1 MNLRPAGAF
10 AEQTALQGHFAK
22 TQAPNP
28 TPPMPSSTDF
38 DWNDI
43 PLILALARSGSMSA
57 TGRQLG
63 VDASTISRRIAA
75 AEKSLKLRLFIRD
88 NTGYQLT
95 DAGQVFVQHG
105 EAVYGNVQSM
115 LQASSQEADATAGP
129 VNITSIDFLFD
140 YWLLEHVPA
149 LHAQHPQLQLTLQAE
164 NQNLSFTRRE
174 ADFALRLGKPG
185 EDAALVMRKLGDLG
199 FAVYGHARFADTP
212 RACWGTQPWI
222 AYDDA
227 LAATGEMRWLAQM
240 DPIGAEACDQLG
252 AAVQQHGTALCL
264 GGQHGG
270 LNVGGRRQPKAGNL
284 AGREHARVVAR
295 LVFLAVELP
304 ILMMAL
310 SGVFAWSVRRRLSA
324 CRVTTRMRY
333 TRGSRTCD
341 WSTSAHRSQDSCT
354 TSSASAADPSIS

>member
-1 MNLRPAGAF
+1 
-10 AEQTALQGHFAK
+10 
-22 TQAPNP
+22 
-28 TPPMPSSTDF
+28 MPSNTEF

-43 PLILALARSGSMSA
+43 PLILTLARSGSMSA

-75 AEKSLKLRLFIRD
+75 AEKALKLRLFIRD

-115 LQASSQEADATAGP
+115 LQASAQEADATAGP

-140 YWLLEHVPA
+140 YWLLDHVPA
-149 LHAQHPQLQLTLQAE
+149 LHAQHPHLQLTLQAE

-227 LAATGEMRWLAQM
+227 LAGTGEMQWLAQM
-240 DPIGAEACDQLG
+240 DPQPNKVLKVNSLSTMVRACRAG
-252 AAVQQHGTALCL
+252 
-264 GGQHGG
+264 
-270 LNVGGRRQPKAGNL
+270 VG
-284 AGREHARVVAR
+284 
-295 LVFLAVELP
+295 
-304 ILMMAL
+304 MAL
-310 SGVFAWSVRRRLSA
+310 LPCLLGQQEGLVRIGSGVEVQRDIWLLSHRDAGSIARFKTVSAWLTQLYASN
-324 CRVTTRMRY
+324 
-333 TRGSRTCD
+333 
-341 WSTSAHRSQDSCT
+341 QDLLCGAVSNR
-354 TSSASAADPSIS
+354 

>member
-1 MNLRPAGAF
+1 
-10 AEQTALQGHFAK
+10 
-22 TQAPNP
+22 
-28 TPPMPSSTDF
+28 MPSSTEF

-43 PLILALARSGSMSA
+43 PLILTLARSGSMSA

-75 AEKSLKLRLFIRD
+75 AEKALKLRLFIRD

-95 DAGQVFVQHG
+95 DAGQVFVAHG

-115 LQASSQEADATAGP
+115 LQAASQEADATAGP

-140 YWLLEHVPA
+140 YWLLEHVPS
-149 LHAQHPQLQLTLQAE
+149 LHAQHPQLELTLRAE

-227 LAATGEMRWLAQM
+227 LTGTGEMQWLAQM
-240 DPIGAEACDQLG
+240 EPQPRKVLKVNSLSTMVRACRAGVGMALLPCIMGRQEELVRIGAGVEVQRDIWLLSHRDAGSIARFKTVSAWLTQLY
-252 AAVQQHGTALCL
+252 
-264 GGQHGG
+264 
-270 LNVGGRRQPKAGNL
+270 AGNQEL
-284 AGREHARVVAR
+284 LCGGTPHRE
-295 LVFLAVELP
+295 
-304 ILMMAL
+304 
-310 SGVFAWSVRRRLSA
+310 SA
-324 CRVTTRMRY
+324 F
-333 TRGSRTCD
+333 
-341 WSTSAHRSQDSCT
+341 
-354 TSSASAADPSIS
+354 

>member
-1 MNLRPAGAF
+1 M
-10 AEQTALQGHFAK
+10 
-22 TQAPNP
+22 P
-28 TPPMPSSTDF
+28 TTNDF

-75 AEKSLKLRLFIRD
+75 AEKALNLRLFIRD

-95 DAGQVFVQHG
+95 DAGQIFVAHG

-115 LQASSQEADATAGP
+115 LHASAQEADATAGP

-149 LHAQHPQLQLTLQAE
+149 LHAEHPHLQLTLQAE

-199 FAVYGHARFADTP
+199 FAVYGHAKFVDTP

-222 AYDDA
+222 AYADA
-227 LAATGEMRWLAQM
+227 LSGTGEMQWLAGMQPQPRRVLKVNSLSTM
-240 DPIGAEACDQLG
+240 VRACRAGVGMALLPCIMGQQEGLHRIGDQVEVLRDIWLLSHRDAGSIARFKAVSAWLTHTYVTSEQLLCG
-252 AAVQQHGTALCL
+252 AAS
-264 GGQHGG
+264 
-270 LNVGGRRQPKAGNL
+270 NP
-284 AGREHARVVAR
+284 
-295 LVFLAVELP
+295 
-304 ILMMAL
+304 
-310 SGVFAWSVRRRLSA
+310 
-324 CRVTTRMRY
+324 
-333 TRGSRTCD
+333 
-341 WSTSAHRSQDSCT
+341 
-354 TSSASAADPSIS
+354 

>member
-1 MNLRPAGAF
+1 
-10 AEQTALQGHFAK
+10 
-22 TQAPNP
+22 
-28 TPPMPSSTDF
+28 MPQNNDF

-75 AEKSLKLRLFIRD
+75 AEKALKLRLFIRD

-95 DAGQVFVQHG
+95 DAGQVFVEHG

-115 LQASSQEADATAGP
+115 LQASSQEADATAGA

-140 YWLLEHVPA
+140 YWLVEHVPA

-199 FAVYGHARFADTP
+199 FAVYGHEKFAGMP
-212 RACWGTQPWI
+212 RADWGTQPWI
-222 AYDDA
+222 AYADTMAGTD
-227 LAATGEMRWLAQM
+227 EMQWLARM
-240 DPIGAEACDQLG
+240 DPQPRKVLKVNSLSTMVRACRAGVGMALLPCIMGDQEGVRRIGDSVEVQREIWLLSHRDAGSIARFKTVSSWLTQLY
-252 AAVQQHGTALCL
+252 
-264 GGQHGG
+264 
-270 LNVGGRRQPKAGNL
+270 AGNADL
-284 AGREHARVVAR
+284 LCG
-295 LVFLAVELP
+295 AV
-304 ILMMAL
+304 
-310 SGVFAWSVRRRLSA
+310 S
-324 CRVTTRMRY
+324 
-333 TRGSRTCD
+333 
-341 WSTSAHRSQDSCT
+341 HR
-354 TSSASAADPSIS
+354 

>member
-1 MNLRPAGAF
+1 MNLRPASKF
-10 AEQTALQGHFAK
+10 AEQTTLQAHFAK

-28 TPPMPSSTDF
+28 TPPMPSGTDF

-227 LAATGEMRWLAQM
+227 LAGTGEMRWLAQM
-240 DPIGAEACDQLG
+240 DPQPRIALKVNSLSTMVRACRAG
-252 AAVQQHGTALCL
+252 
-264 GGQHGG
+264 
-270 LNVGGRRQPKAGNL
+270 VG
-284 AGREHARVVAR
+284 
-295 LVFLAVELP
+295 
-304 ILMMAL
+304 MAL
-310 SGVFAWSVRRRLSA
+310 LPCIMGQQEGLVRISGGVEVRRDIWLLSHRDA
-324 CRVTTRMRY
+324 
-333 TRGSRTCD
+333 GSIARFKTV
-341 WSTSAHRSQDSCT
+341 SAWLSQLYAGSQDLLCGV
-354 TSSASAADPSIS
+354 ASHR

>member
-1 MNLRPAGAF
+1 M
-10 AEQTALQGHFAK
+10 
-22 TQAPNP
+22 P
-28 TPPMPSSTDF
+28 TSNDF

-57 TGRQLG
+57 AGRQLG

-75 AEKSLKLRLFIRD
+75 AEKALNLRLFIRD

-95 DAGQVFVQHG
+95 DAGQVFVAHG

-115 LQASSQEADATAGP
+115 LQASVQEAGATAGT

-140 YWLLEHVPA
+140 YWLLDHVPA
-149 LHAQHPQLQLTLQAE
+149 LHAEHPHLQLTLQAE

-227 LAATGEMRWLAQM
+227 LSGTGEMQWLAGMQPQPRRM
-240 DPIGAEACDQLG
+240 LKVNSLSTMVRACRAGVGMALLPCIMGQQEGLQRIGDRVEVLRDIWLLSHRDAGSIARFKAVSAWLTHTYAGSEQLLCG
-252 AAVQQHGTALCL
+252 AASH
-264 GGQHGG
+264 
-270 LNVGGRRQPKAGNL
+270 P
-284 AGREHARVVAR
+284 
-295 LVFLAVELP
+295 
-304 ILMMAL
+304 
-310 SGVFAWSVRRRLSA
+310 
-324 CRVTTRMRY
+324 
-333 TRGSRTCD
+333 
-341 WSTSAHRSQDSCT
+341 
-354 TSSASAADPSIS
+354 